1 SSGGTTNDGGTDNMI
16 CTRAND
22 YPNDVYFLE
31 LDNVKRCATPPP
43 DPTPRSCK
51 FAPVGCCLQ
60 NSECT
65 QGTAGRCIPNPGNPC
80 GGAAPVGNICSY
92 DGCTTDASCT
102 AGMPAG
108 ATVSVCVPAGA
119 FNFLNARCIYGG
131 CRTDA
136 DCTQSAGGKCL
147 YGNAATHGT
156 MCDLRQVFYCAYPS
170 DPCQGRNDGCTG
182 LLICLPEEN
191 YQGRRCAMGPPMY
204 P

>member
-1 SSGGTTNDGGTDNMI
+1 MVCTGASDCPGGVCFLGLDG
-16 CTRAND
+16 
-22 YPNDVYFLE
+22 
-31 LDNVKRCATPPP
+31 VKRCATPPP
-43 DPTPRSCK
+43 DPTPRSCE